1 MQDIPIP
8 LELVSIFI
16 SLALSIAL
24 ILKFYQYKKKLD
36 VLKGLD
42 ELKEKKKLTVDDK
55 EFIKSNFKDYRM
67 TLARDEQRLKLL
79 YPAFILAAGVLLA
92 FLSFEEA
99 MIHLNVVVVAYIFL
113 QVSKIHTRNFVTL
126 LDALNK
132 NLD

>member
-79 YPAFILAAGVLLA
+79 YPAFILATGVLLA

-113 QVSKIHTRNFVTL
+113 QVSKIHTTNFVTL